1 MKKNIRNILI
11 IITILILILIGIMSK
26 NISVQA
32 VDNGNIE
39 LNILTDD
46 IDQTR
51 NVDVQ
56 VI

>member
-32 VDNGNIE
+32 IDNGNIE

-46 IDQTR
+46 I
-51 NVDVQ
+51 
-56 VI
+56 

>member
-46 IDQTR
+46 I
-51 NVDVQ
+51 
-56 VI
+56 